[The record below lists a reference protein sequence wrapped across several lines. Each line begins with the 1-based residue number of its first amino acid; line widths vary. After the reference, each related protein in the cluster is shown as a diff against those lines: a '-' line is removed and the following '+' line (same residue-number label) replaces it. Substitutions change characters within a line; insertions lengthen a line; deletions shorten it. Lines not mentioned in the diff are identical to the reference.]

1 MGRGHSFPALT
12 PAPIRFMMAGVT
24 GRRKAHMPEQIEGS
38 IERVTFYSEDSGYSV
53 LKVKPEQR
61 YPQAQARDGTIAVV
75 GTMPQLGEGEN
86 AQFIGDWTTHPQYGL
101 QFQAQQAIPL
111 PPQTAQ
117 GIVNYLSSGII
128 KGIGPATAQ
137 KIVTTFGQRTIEIL
151 DEEPQ
156 RIHEV
161 RGLKPQLAKK
171 LIDIWADN
179 RVMRNVMIYLQGLG
193 ISAKIAKRIYER
205 YGATTQFVI
214 DQNPYQLADDV
225 FLIGF
230 RKADQ
235 IARNMGLGR
244 ADMHRLRAGLLYALN
259 ELAREGHSYAP
270 RELLLEKAAELL
282 DVADDAA
289 LGQALQEQTS
299 HNALRQDTLQPAPV
313 GQAIDAIYLPHFFRA
328 ESESARLLAS
338 LAQCKSQII
347 ADHRK
352 TDWNAYLKDLSESNQ
367 AQLSPQQQNAVRAA
381 LTSKLSVLTGGPG
394 TGKTTTLQMLIH
406 ALDAGRYKYS
416 LASPTGRAAKRLG
429 EATGKEASTIHR
441 LLSFSPEDGGFE
453 HDEDNPLPAE
463 MVVIDEASMLD
474 LRLFYSLLRA
484 LQPTAH
490 LLLVG
495 DIDQLPSV
503 GAGNVLRDVIDS
515 GIAKVTRLDQI
526 FRQDDSSHIVSNAH
540 RINQGAQPY
549 TDNHSKDF
557 FFFNIEAPE
566 AVAEQ
571 IVLLVRDKL
580 PAREQ
585 LDAVRD
591 IQVIAPMYRG
601 AAGVHNLNSRLQA
614 ELNGDIRTAEL
625 KLGNCVFRV
634 GDKVMQTRNNY
645 DKDVFNG
652 DIGFIHSIDPLDKS
666 LQISMDG
673 KLVNYEAMDL
683 DNLMHAYC
691 ISTHRSQ
698 GSEYPAVVMPVLTQ
712 HWMMLQRNLIY
723 TAITRAKRLVV
734 LVGTRH
740 ALRIAVEN
748 NKVAQRHSGLLHR
761 LRV

>member
-625 KLGNCVFRV
+625 KLGNRVFRV